1 MFFAILQYP
10 RTLITH
16 KEIINMN
23 TYLET
28 LMAFSPDSK
37 YVKMYVAI
45 IHNRLNNGHSETYSE
60 KHHILPRCTA
70 SIFETSDIESKNNIV
85 NLTAREHYICHKLL
99 SKVDFGKTINK
110 KLKYAYC
117 CMAFKQ
123 GDGGSLTRKY
133 KITSREYDNA
143 KRIMSAIQKEYHW
156 SQTESG
162 RKRLSAIRKSIAANM
177 SVDKKLAISKR
188 LSDAG
193 KGKPKSDSHKNKISA
208 ATLGVKKTRT
218 PKLIAA
224 QEKQRETKH
233 ICPKCSRSFDMLNF
247 NRYHGDKC
255 GISSSVKGT
264 KWFFN
269 EELGKKAR
277 FFLGKE
283 PPGYVLCSALKEK
296 L

>member
-1 MFFAILQYP
+1 
-10 RTLITH
+10 
-16 KEIINMN
+16 MN

-37 YVKMYVAI
+37 YIKMYVAI
-45 IHNRLNNGHSETYSE
+45 IHNRLNAGHIETYSE

-70 SIFETSDIESKNNIV
+70 SIFETIDIESKNNIV
-85 NLTAREHYICHKLL
+85 KLTAREHYICHKLL

-123 GDGGSLTRKY
+123 GDGGNLTRKY

-143 KRIMSAIQKEYHW
+143 KRILSTIQKEDHW

-177 SVDKKLAISKR
+177 SADKKLAISKR
-188 LSDAG
+188 LSAAG
-193 KGKPKSDSHKNKISA
+193 KGRPKSDSHKNKIGEA
-208 ATLGVKKTRT
+208 NRGVKKTRT

-255 GISSSVKGT
+255 GTSSSVKGT